1 MYQGNRCKQGI
12 INPDKLDERVYSTGQ
27 TRLKQKNEMVD
38 FSVIN
43 DGKKL
48 KIAWSDGKTSNF
60 HAVWLR
66 FNCYCEECCDPSSN
80 MKSLTLHE
88 MPLTST
94 IKSVQQKDDG
104 TLVVQFVEENHFSS
118 FGGDWLKENCY
129 SKESL
134 KEMRESLKPVFYSD
148 KYVPELSY
156 SDVKKSDEALYR
168 WLKNIN
174 EYGLCL
180 LKDVPTEKDM
190 LKTVIRHI
198 GPVEQSIYGETYELY
213 VREVPINLAYSSKA
227 LQFHTDLPMYECPPG
242 IQFLHCLKFDDTVKG
257 GETTFADL
265 IHIAEEFRVDH
276 PEEFRTLSTV
286 PAPFDRIHAD
296 RDIAVHMSHR
306 RPAILLNNQ
315 DEIINIKWSP
325 PYHGPIA
332 LEEDL
337 IEPFYRAFILFGK
350 AIENYKYKR
359 AIRLVNGDVI
369 AFNNRR
375 MCHGRNSF
383 ENMHGERHLQG
394 GYVNIDDY
402 KSKLMILHKK
412 YGDGSPIRRV
422 FNTDWS

>member
-1 MYQGNRCKQGI
+1 MITARFK
-12 INPDKLDERVYSTGQ
+12 
-27 TRLKQKNEMVD
+27 
-38 FSVIN
+38 F
-43 DGKKL
+43 
-48 KIAWSDGKTSNF
+48 F
-60 HAVWLR
+60 HSLR
-66 FNCYCEECCDPSSN
+66 FCFPISSKN
-80 MKSLTLHE
+80 GLNHIKFISSCSKVFMLFGCGL
-88 MPLTST
+88 
-94 IKSVQQKDDG
+94 IVIVKSVVIRPKPNFIDDG
-104 TLVVQFVEENHFSS
+104 TLVVQFVEENHISS

-134 KEMRESLKPVFYSD
+134 KDMRESLKPVFYSD

-213 VREVPINLAYSSKA
+213 V
-227 LQFHTDLPMYECPPG
+227 
-242 IQFLHCLKFDDTVKG
+242 
-257 GETTFADL
+257 
-265 IHIAEEFRVDH
+265 
-276 PEEFRTLSTV
+276 
-286 PAPFDRIHAD
+286 
-296 RDIAVHMSHR
+296 
-306 RPAILLNNQ
+306 
-315 DEIINIKWSP
+315 INIKWSP

-350 AIENYKYKR
+350 AIENHRYK
-359 AIRLVNGDVI
+359 
-369 AFNNRR
+369 
-375 MCHGRNSF
+375 
-383 ENMHGERHLQG
+383 G

>member
-1 MYQGNRCKQGI
+1 MITVRFKFFHSLRFCFPMSSKNGLNHIKFISSCSKEGHMYQGNRCKQGI
-12 INPDKLDERVYSTGQ
+12 INPDKLDERSYSTGQ

-43 DGKKL
+43 EGKKL

-104 TLVVQFVEENHFSS
+104 TLVVQFVEENHISS
-118 FGGDWLKENCY
+118 FGGDWLKQNCY

-148 KYVPELSY
+148 KYLPELSY

-265 IHIAEEFRVDH
+265 IHIAEEFR
-276 PEEFRTLSTV
+276 
-286 PAPFDRIHAD
+286 
-296 RDIAVHMSHR
+296 
-306 RPAILLNNQ
+306 
-315 DEIINIKWSP
+315 IINIKWSP

-375 MCHGRNSF
+375 VCHGRNSF